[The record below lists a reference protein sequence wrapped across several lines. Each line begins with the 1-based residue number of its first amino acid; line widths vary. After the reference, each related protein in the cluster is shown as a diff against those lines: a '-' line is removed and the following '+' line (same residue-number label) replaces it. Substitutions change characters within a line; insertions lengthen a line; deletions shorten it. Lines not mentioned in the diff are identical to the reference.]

1 MGRGPSLF
9 PEDLGAGF
17 QGLVLTVE
25 EHIAG
30 LSDPLLCGGCDDS
43 LLYVKGPH
51 AVGDSSSGFRSH
63 LPWS

>member
-17 QGLVLTVE
+17 RGWFRLLRS
-25 EHIAG
+25 

-51 AVGDSSSGFRSH
+51 VLGDSSSGFRSY